1 MQWLERFV
9 YNLVKNNSYLK
20 NMLVRIYQL
29 CFCGFGRIKG
39 KIITKK
45 QYSQIRK
52 SFFGFHDRPSM
63 NADGKVLSHVAKAD
77 FTNGIGHAD
86 IVIKDIL
93 TDKVSVVAHT
103 ICCNYQQGSLLTWFS
118 PTQIIYN
125 DANKDGPLTVIQ
137 DIKSGVKQTLPFH
150 FFSVSPNSKYL
161 SSVNFLRF
169 GKGLEGYGY
178 NINYPQEYS
187 DDANKYLSTC
197 QISDF
202 LVFDVEDNSEVYRLS
217 VQHAKDMSTG
227 LIEDGYYYFSHS
239 CFSPSSKK
247 IYFLL
252 RSSNNFYNT
261 SQLFCYDLID
271 KHLTALASGG
281 MVSHLSWLS
290 DDRIIAFCNAKH
302 DKSYGY
308 YIFELSSNSV
318 KKANIPKLRKD
329 GHPHAIHSDAFYTD
343 TYPDKE
349 RRQQLFYVNLLNDSV
364 EEIVSVY
371 SPLRFRGVSRVD
383 FHPRLSLCRKY
394 ITIDS
399 SHNSDRSQLILKL

>member
-1 MQWLERFV
+1 MQWLERVV
-9 YNLVKNNSYLK
+9 YNLVKNNSYIK
-20 NMLVRIYQL
+20 NILVKIYQL
-29 CFCGFGRIKG
+29 IFCSFGRFKG
-39 KIITKK
+39 KINTKK
-45 QYSQIRK
+45 QYLQIRN
-52 SFFGFHDRPSM
+52 SFFGFHDRASM
-63 NADGKVLSHVAKAD
+63 NTDGKVLSHVAKGY

-86 IVIKDIL
+86 IVVKDIK
-93 TDKVSVVAHT
+93 TDKISVVAQT

-118 PTQIIYN
+118 STKIIYN
-125 DANKDGPLTVIQ
+125 DANKKGPLTVIQ
-137 DIKSGVKQTLPFH
+137 DINSGVKKTFPFH
-150 FFSVSPNSKYL
+150 FFSVSQNSKYV

-178 NINYPQEYS
+178 NINYPQDYLA
-187 DDANKYLSTC
+187 DAKNNLSTS
-197 QISDF
+197 QVSDF
-202 LVFDVEDNSEVYRLS
+202 FIFDVEDNSVVYRLPL
-217 VQHAKDMSTG
+217 QQAKDMSTG

-239 CFSPSSKK
+239 CFSPSSTK

-252 RSSNNFYNT
+252 RSSNSFYNT

-271 KHLTALASGG
+271 KHLSALASGG

-290 DDRIIAFCNAKH
+290 DDCIIAFCNAKH

-308 YIFELSSNSV
+308 YTFDLSSNSV
-318 KKANIPKLRKD
+318 KKINIPKLTKD
-329 GHPHAIHSDAFYTD
+329 GHPHAIDSDAFYTD
-343 TYPDKE
+343 NYPDKE
-349 RRQQLFYVNLLNDSV
+349 RRQQLFYVNLLNNSV

-371 SPLRFRGVSRVD
+371 SPLRFRGVNRVD